1 MKSMANAKKLFFSFK
16 RVWPAIIQEALRGE
30 FSEEPWRSEIN
41 LEEFLITVIIII
53 FIAAAFDIY

>member
-1 MKSMANAKKLFFSFK
+1 MANAKKLFFSFK

-41 LEEFLITVIIII
+41 LEEFLISVI
-53 FIAAAFDIY
+53 DIY